1 MRKRPNA
8 GQNRLPARLKLA
20 RSPDRTVSD
29 PRIQAFATG
38 ISNAFS
44 HFMNSES
51 LRIADQ
57 LRRAFTGDPWHG
69 SPLLDLL
76 AGITVEKAC
85 ARPLRSVHS
94 IWELV
99 VHIDVY
105 LQVALEATQGV
116 PAPKLYGTEKDWP
129 PLQDDSAAAWAAAED
144 RMFQNAEKLVQTI
157 EKFDDAKLQATVPG
171 RPYDFYYLFHGIVQ
185 HSLYHAGQIA
195 VLKKALSAA

>member
-1 MRKRPNA
+1 
-8 GQNRLPARLKLA
+8 
-20 RSPDRTVSD
+20 
-29 PRIQAFATG
+29 
-38 ISNAFS
+38 
-44 HFMNSES
+44 MNSES
-51 LRIADQ
+51 SRIADQ

-76 AGITVEKAC
+76 AGVTAEKAR

-105 LQVALEATQGV
+105 LQVGFETTQGV

-129 PLQDDSAAAWAAAED
+129 ALRDDSEAAWAAAQD
-144 RMFQNAEKLVQTI
+144 RMFQHAEKVAQAI

-185 HSLYHAGQIA
+185 HSLYHGGQIA
-195 VLKKALSAA
+195 MLKKALSAG

>member
-1 MRKRPNA
+1 
-8 GQNRLPARLKLA
+8 
-20 RSPDRTVSD
+20 
-29 PRIQAFATG
+29 
-38 ISNAFS
+38 
-44 HFMNSES
+44 MNSES

-76 AGITVEKAC
+76 AGITAEKAC
-85 ARPLRSVHS
+85 AHPLRSVHS

-105 LQVALEATQGV
+105 LQVGFEATQGV

-129 PLQDDSAAAWAAAED
+129 ALRDDSEATWRAVQD
-144 RMFQNAEKLVQTI
+144 RMFQNSEKLAETI
-157 EKFDDAKLQATVPG
+157 EKFDDARLRATVPG

-195 VLKKALSAA
+195 ILKKALLAS